1 MKMFPADIWE
11 YPIPKIGNF
20 SFRFLGKTLDEIHTS
35 IPSVP
40 TIRHICE
47 AMGITISQFYSTDGS
62 AATITEQQ
70 KAFLELFD
78 RLSPGDKKKAE
89 GYIEGLLAK
98 SQSEP

>member
-1 MKMFPADIWE
+1 MKNSAASEAGAITALQRKWTFL
-11 YPIPKIGNF
+11 
-20 SFRFLGKTLDEIHTS
+20 FRRTS